1 MHVGLFT
8 ECYRPIQNGVV
19 ASVDA
24 LARELQAG
32 GHEVTCVTP
41 RMPNY
46 REMQTFV
53 VRVPSLPLPTR
64 TAYRLTIPFVSGE
77 RTWRALD
84 RLSIVHTHSA
94 FVTGWMGLRLARRLR
109 LPLVF
114 TYHTQLEEYAHYVPF
129 DARATRS
136 AAAHLTRTYAN
147 AADLVVVPTA
157 AMESRLRALGV
168 AARIA
173 VAPTG
178 IDVAQFALARRDD
191 ALRARFGVPPGGTML
206 LSVGRLGREKN
217 VELTL
222 DAFARIGDEGARLV
236 LVGDGLHREALE
248 RRAERL
254 GIAAR
259 TIFAGEFPRASLPAV
274 YRSAD
279 VFVSTSTSE
288 TQGLVLVEALA
299 AGLPVVAVDTPQTR
313 DVLDGAGTVTAP
325 EPAALA
331 AALRSALA
339 AALHGVLADHRQRAV
354 PPHVLRRFE
363 ERVTARQIVR
373 LYAELIEAAPLGDA
387 AQVRPAPFKKVSV
400 PRAG

>member
-24 LARELQAG
+24 LARELRAG

-41 RMPNY
+41 SMPNY
-46 REMQTFV
+46 HEAQAFV

-84 RLSIVHTHSA
+84 ALSIVHAHSV

-109 LPLVF
+109 VPLVF

-129 DARATRS
+129 DERATRN
-136 AAAHLTRTYAN
+136 AAARLTRAYAN
-147 AADLVVVPTA
+147 AAGAVVGPTA
-157 AMESRLRALGV
+157 AMEARLRALGV
-168 AARIA
+168 TARIE
-173 VAPTG
+173 VVPTG
-178 IDVAQFALARRDD
+178 IDVAQFSEGRRDD
-191 ALRARFGVPPGGTML
+191 ALRARLGVGAQQTML

-222 DAFARIGDEGARLV
+222 DAFARLGDPRARLV
-236 LVGDGLHREALE
+236 LVGDGTHREALE

-279 VFVSTSTSE
+279 AFVSTSTSE

-313 DVLDGAGTVTAP
+313 DVLGGAGIVTGAD
-325 EPAALA
+325 PALLAGALA
-331 AALRSALA
+331 GALA
-339 AALHGVLADHRQRAV
+339 EPLRRPV
-354 PPHVLRRFE
+354 PPHVLLRFE
-363 ERVTARQIVR
+363 ERATARRIVA
-373 LYAELIEAAPLGDA
+373 LYGELIEDA
-387 AQVRPAPFKKVSV
+387 RV